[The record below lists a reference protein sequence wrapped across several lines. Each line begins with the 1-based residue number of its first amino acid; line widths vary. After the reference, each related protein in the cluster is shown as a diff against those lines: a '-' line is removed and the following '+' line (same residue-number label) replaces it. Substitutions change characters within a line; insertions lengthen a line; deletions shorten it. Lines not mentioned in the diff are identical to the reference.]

1 MNPVVNY
8 VTGESSKLNTTRS
21 NRVRSMMK
29 TNKRNNKPPSALVK
43 PSFLNRILASSLF
56 SNTAPL
62 PVGSMKKT
70 AVGGKRLPNETLRAL
85 SYLSNKS
92 LNTVKANL
100 QTMKNTKNR
109 RTLRKALNL
118 TRRK

>member
-1 MNPVVNY
+1 MNAVENY
-8 VTGESSKLNTTRS
+8 VTGERTKMQPTRS

-29 TNKRNNKPPSALVK
+29 NNKRPVSVVK
-43 PSFLNRILASSLF
+43 PSLMNRLLASSLF

-62 PVGSMKKT
+62 PVGSLKKRPM
-70 AVGGKRLPNETLRAL
+70 GGRRLANQNLRAL
-85 SYLSNKS
+85 SYLSNRS

-100 QTMKNTKNR
+100 KTMKNKKNR
-109 RTLRKALNL
+109 KTLQKALNL

>member
-1 MNPVVNY
+1 MTPVVNY
-8 VTGESSKLNTTRS
+8 VTGQPSKTNTTRS

-29 TNKRNNKPPSALVK
+29 TNNRNNKPALVK

-62 PVGSMKKT
+62 PVGSLKKT
-70 AVGGKRLPNETLRAL
+70 SVGGKRLTNETLRAL

-92 LNTVKANL
+92 LNTVTANL
-100 QTMKNTKNR
+100 KTMKNTKNR
-109 RTLRKALNL
+109 NRLRKALNL